1 MMAVF
6 QQYFKNQKQEK
17 QQQREKLLVRFS
29 NENLVRR
36 NWLFSLVILPV
47 FNNNFYNQVSLY
59 LKLDS
64 GKGPHDLD
72 WGDLCYQIKEI
83 RVEPQA
89 STRRSEQFV
98 CYKTK
103 KGTADHYDQNFK
115 LCPKTMRSF
124 VILKARLFS
133 FFPLSDLIALRL
145 NERWRWGIESC
156 QKKIIPW

>member
-1 MMAVF
+1 MIGECAFFFLCVP
-6 QQYFKNQKQEK
+6 
-17 QQQREKLLVRFS
+17 LVEGPWDIISRS
-29 NENLVRR
+29 S
-36 NWLFSLVILPV
+36 WSGSLDARVGV
-47 FNNNFYNQVSLY
+47 VV
-59 LKLDS
+59 DVV
-64 GKGPHDLD
+64 
-72 WGDLCYQIKEI
+72 LCYQIKEI

-98 CYKTK
+98 GYKTK

-145 NERWRWGIESC
+145 NERWRWRIESC
-156 QKKIIPW
+156 QKKIIPC